1 MVLLIYKFKITCTAE
16 ENCFQE
22 LACVPMLNNLL
33 SFVDRNRL
41 SSTQMH
47 IFNVYFYVG
56 KASSSLY
63 ANVSAAGHYFKRV

>member
-1 MVLLIYKFKITCTAE
+1 
-16 ENCFQE
+16 
-22 LACVPMLNNLL
+22 MLNNLL